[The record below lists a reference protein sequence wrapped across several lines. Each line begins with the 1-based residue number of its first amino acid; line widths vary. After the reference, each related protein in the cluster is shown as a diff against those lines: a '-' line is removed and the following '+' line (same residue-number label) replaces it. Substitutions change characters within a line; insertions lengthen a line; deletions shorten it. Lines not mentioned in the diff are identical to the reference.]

1 MRKTRRY
8 SIACSTLEKEKGI
21 ITNDEREITIQISKG
36 ILQIEIEENDEPE
49 IMSFEYQHKNED

>member
-21 ITNDEREITIQISKG
+21 ITNDQREITIQINKG
-36 ILQIEIEENDEPE
+36 ILQIEIEEDDEPE
-49 IMSFEYQHKNED
+49 IMEFEYQTP